1 MLAVLAGITLV
12 LTFAFAVT
20 AVMRGASSASRHV
33 VWTCAVTA
41 VLLIAPLRWRVPQH
55 VYAPILPAVTT
66 TPIFATSTPAAP
78 ALEFSGIKPAQVVTG
93 IWVAGTLLLLIRL
106 LRNALQLHSIVR
118 AAKGTHPVL
127 TTPSIQGPL
136 VTGILRPAILLPAE
150 SASWNTARRRAVIA
164 HEAAHIRRRDPLI
177 LFAAQ
182 IATAIY
188 WFHPLVWLVVAKL
201 RAESECACD
210 DAALSLG
217 LLPSSY
223 AGHLLDLARKFNTQL
238 AIPMAT
244 TTHLESR
251 VKSILDPKTNR
262 SFPARRTWF
271 GALGATAVILF
282 ALSSVSLSA
291 QSTTG
296 VSGIAG
302 TVTDPSGAV
311 VPNAAIRATNI
322 DLNTTDTAYS
332 RADGSYAFTTLA
344 PGHYSL
350 SVMVPGFAVF
360 RAESLDLPAGKT
372 IQVSARLNVG
382 SIKQAVQVAG
392 RGTPRPEA
400 SQSAVPARVRVGGMV
415 QAANLISQT
424 RPVYPPDL
432 MAEGV
437 EGVVKLQAII
447 GKDGSIQSLSSISGS
462 VNQGLVA
469 AAMDAVKQWRY
480 KPTLLNGEPIEV
492 MTTIDVSFTLTQ

>member
-1 MLAVLAGITLV
+1 MLTVLAGVTLV
-12 LTFAFAVT
+12 LIFAFVIT
-20 AVMRGASSASRHV
+20 AAMGRASSASRHV
-33 VWTCAVTA
+33 VWTCAITA
-41 VLLIAPLRWRVPQH
+41 VLLIVPLRWRTPQRF
-55 VYAPILPAVTT
+55 YAATLPAITT
-66 TPIFATSTPAAP
+66 ASFSVAPVQQYSNVEASNITPAQ
-78 ALEFSGIKPAQVVTG
+78 IVTG
-93 IWVAGTLLLLIRL
+93 IWAAGTFLLLIRL
-106 LRNALQLHSIVR
+106 LRNWLQLRSIVR
-118 AAKGTHPVL
+118 TAKGARPIL
-127 TTPSIQGPL
+127 TTPSIPGPL
-136 VTGILRPAILLPAE
+136 VTGILRPVILLPSE
-150 SASWNTARRRAVIA
+150 SVSWNTPRSRAVVA

-188 WFHPLVWLVVAKL
+188 WFHPLVWLGAARL
-201 RAESECACD
+201 RSESERACD

-217 LLPSSY
+217 LLPSNY

-262 SFPARRTWF
+262 SFAARSMWF
-271 GALGATAVILF
+271 GALGATAMILF

-291 QSTTG
+291 QSTSA
-296 VSGIAG
+296 VSGITG
-302 TVTDPSGAV
+302 TVTDPTGAV
-311 VPNAAIRATNI
+311 VPNASIKATNI

-332 RADGSYAFTTLA
+332 RADGGYAFNNLA

-350 SVMVPGFAVF
+350 SVMQPGFAVF
-360 RAESLDLPAGKT
+360 RTESIDLPAGNT
-372 IQVSARLNVG
+372 IQISARLNVG
-382 SIKQAVQVAG
+382 SIKQTVEVAG

-400 SQSAVPARVRVGGMV
+400 SQSLAPARIRVGGMV

-437 EGVVKLQAII
+437 EGKVKLQAII

-492 MTTIDVSFTLTQ
+492 MTTVDINFTLTQ

>member
-1 MLAVLAGITLV
+1 MLAVLAGVTLV
-12 LTFAFAVT
+12 LTFAFAITT
-20 AVMRGASSASRHV
+20 AMRSASAAARHV
-33 VWTCAVTA
+33 VWTCAISA
-41 VLLIAPLRWRVPQH
+41 VLLIAPLRWRVPQR
-55 VYAPILPAVTT
+55 VYAPILPTVTT
-66 TPIFATSTPAAP
+66 APVFSASTPVAP
-78 ALEFSGIKPAQVVTG
+78 TPESSRIKPAQIVTG
-93 IWVAGTLLLLIRL
+93 IWAAGTLLLLIRL
-106 LRNALQLHSIVR
+106 LRNALSLRSIVR
-118 AAKGTHPVL
+118 TARGPHRIL
-127 TTPSIQGPL
+127 TTPSIRGPL
-136 VTGILRPAILLPAE
+136 VTGIFRPVILLPFE
-150 SASWNTARRRAVIA
+150 SASWNSARRRAVIA

-188 WFHPLVWLVVAKL
+188 WFHPLVWLGAARL
-201 RAESECACD
+201 RAESERACD
-210 DAALSLG
+210 DAALNLG

-262 SFPARRTWF
+262 SFAARRTWF
-271 GALGATAVILF
+271 GALGATAMILF

-291 QSTTG
+291 QSASG
-296 VSGIAG
+296 VSGITG

-311 VPNAAIRATNI
+311 VPNATIKATNV

-332 RADGSYAFTTLA
+332 RADGSYAFANLA

-360 RAESLDLPAGKT
+360 RAESLDVSAGKT

-382 SIKQAVQVAG
+382 SVKQTVEVGG

-400 SQSAVPARVRVGGMV
+400 SQSATPARLRVGGMV

-437 EGVVKLQAII
+437 EGTVKLQAII
-447 GKDGSIQSLSSISGS
+447 GKDGTIQSLSSISGS
-462 VNQGLVA
+462 VNQGLVS

-492 MTTIDVSFTLTQ
+492 MTTIDINFTLTQ